1 MKRIVF
7 HELVAQKIYSFKID
21 VKRKQRYL
29 ARIFID
35 CVENEED
42 LPRYINQYDALLYS
56 GIYLLIFKL

>member
-21 VKRKQRYL
+21 VKRKQRYF